1 MARRIKITIE
11 TGPSLVVV
19 QDYETATGQIYQM
32 KAGGFGE
39 YTMAQYAN
47 VDLTN
52 AAAMIALI
60 HSDGTTFQ
68 AVAIESI
75 ESVTINGV
83 AATITNLSLVRDAV
97 SPYFFNVGNGGYA
110 FTTIVELTP
119 TLLTTG
125 FSAGGIELLPALGAH
140 KYAKFEMDFVNLG
153 DGSEAFAS
161 GNVFEIKSN
170 TSTLATVTE
179 LLITTAGPTELSILQ
194 VVPAQLQ
201 GVNGRYQTIFPNTAI
216 ILKTISN
223 TNYTISN
230 VANGS
235 RVFVVIRY
243 NIFDSTAY

>member
-39 YTMAQYAN
+39 YTMSQYAN

-97 SPYFFNVGNGGYA
+97 SPYFFSVGNGGYA

-125 FSAGGIELLPALGAH
+125 FSTGGIQLLPALGAH
-140 KYAKFEMDFVNLG
+140 KYPKFEMDFVNLG
-153 DGSEAFAS
+153 DGSEAFAG
-161 GNVFEIKSN
+161 GNVFEIKSS
-170 TSTLATVTE
+170 TSILARVTD
-179 LLITTAGPTELSILQ
+179 LLAKTAGPTEFSVLQ

-201 GVNGRYQTIFPNTAI
+201 SAAAHFQGIFPNTALM
-216 ILKTISN
+216 LKTVSN
-223 TNYTISN
+223 VNFTISN

-243 NIFDSTAY
+243 NIFDSTEY